1 MKKFLLLAILA
12 VTAQLV
18 NAQDLKKVNTSY
30 LIKRFEDAKTEIDKV
45 MADPKQQG
53 KPEAYYWKAT
63 IYAELYQD
71 PKLREKYPNAV
82 KEADEAFKKYIESD
96 ASLSLLKTKGAEGV
110 FAMYRTSY
118 QTGVKSFNEKKWA
131 EAASNFKMAVEYSDM
146 IFANKWS
153 NVNIAFDTTS
163 ILYLAYS
170 NQNASNAP
178 EAAKYYSRLAD
189 NKVGGDNYLD
199 IYKYL
204 VDHFITT
211 KDEANFKKY
220 IAIAKELY
228 PKYNWEVSEIDYMDH
243 NMTLAE
249 KTQLY
254 DKEDAAGTLSEI
266 KYLEFG
272 DIFVNA
278 HHKDKSLDTAKER
291 FYNLKGVDAYK
302 KAFGKNT
309 QNGIAAFNV
318 GVIYYNFFG
327 EYDDQY
333 AANIRTMQG
342 LNADRP
348 VEKDPKKKA
357 ASDAAFKLKLEP
369 YKKANA
375 DMEKVLTENLDLSIE
390 WLEKSYTILKANANR
405 NSTEKSVINKTV
417 DFLANMFAY
426 KRDKMRG
433 KDLKAMDAFDA
444 KYKEYDALH
453 GKF

>member
-1 MKKFLLLAILA
+1 MKKLLLLALLA

-18 NAQDLKKVNTSY
+18 NAQDLKKVQTSL
-30 LIKRFEDAKTEIDKV
+30 LIKRLEDAKTEIDKV
-45 MADPKQQG
+45 VADPKQQG
-53 KPEAYYWKAT
+53 KPETFYWKASV
-63 IYAELYQD
+63 YAELYQD
-71 PKLREKYPNAV
+71 AKLREKYPTAG
-82 KEADEAFKKYIESD
+82 KEADEAFKKYIEAD
-96 ASLSLLKTKGAEGV
+96 ASIALLKTKGAEGV
-110 FAMYRTSY
+110 FSIYRTSY
-118 QTGVKSFNEKKWA
+118 QIGVKSFNEKKWE
-131 EAASNFKMAVEYSDM
+131 EAAANFKLAVEYSDM
-146 IFANKWS
+146 IFTNKWS
-153 NVNIAFDTTS
+153 NTNITFDTTS
-163 ILYLAYS
+163 LLYLAYS
-170 NQNASNAP
+170 NQNAGNAP

-189 NKVGGDNYLD
+189 NKVSGENYLD
-199 IYKYL
+199 MYKYL
-204 VDHFITT
+204 ADHFIST
-211 KDEANFKKY
+211 KNEANFKKY

-228 PKYNWEVSEIDYMDH
+228 PTHNWEESEIDYMDH
-243 NMTLAE
+243 NMSLAE

-272 DIFVNA
+272 DIFTNA
-278 HHKDKSLDTAKER
+278 HHKDKSLDSSQER
-291 FYNLKGVDAYK
+291 FYNLKSVDAYK
-302 KAFGKNT
+302 KAFAKNT
-309 QNGIAAFNV
+309 QNGIASFNV

-333 AANIRTMQG
+333 AANIRAMQG

-390 WLEKSYTILKANANR
+390 WLEKSYTILKAKAGR

>member
-18 NAQDLKKVNTSY
+18 NAQDLKKVQTAY

-53 KPEAYYWKAT
+53 KPETYYWKASV
-63 IYAELYQD
+63 YAELYQD
-71 PKLREKYPNAV
+71 AKLREKYPNAG

-96 ASLSLLKTKGAEGV
+96 ATMALLKTKGAEGV
-110 FAMYRTSY
+110 FAIYRTAY
-118 QTGVKSFNEKKWA
+118 QTGVKSFNEKKWE
-131 EAASNFKMAVEYSDM
+131 EAASNFKLAVEYSDM
-146 IFANKWS
+146 IFTNKWS
-153 NVNIAFDTTS
+153 NANIAFDTTS

-189 NKVGGDNYLD
+189 SKVSGENYID
-199 IYKYL
+199 IYKFL
-204 VDHFITT
+204 VSHYTAT
-211 KDEANFKKY
+211 KNEAGFKKY

-228 PKYNWEVSEIDYMDH
+228 STYPWEEFEIDYMDQ
-243 NMTLAE
+243 NLSLAE
-249 KTQLY
+249 KTELY

-266 KYLEFG
+266 KYLQFG

-278 HHKDKSLDTAKER
+278 HHKDKSLDSSKER
-291 FYNLKGVDAYK
+291 YYNLKSVDAYK
-302 KAFGKNT
+302 KAYAKNS

-327 EYDDQY
+327 EYDDKY

-342 LNADRP
+342 LNADRT
-348 VEKDPKKKA
+348 VEKDPKKRA

-369 YKKANA
+369 YKKANT
-375 DMEKVLTENLDLSIE
+375 DMEKVINENLDQSIE
-390 WLEKSYTILKANANR
+390 WLEKSYAILKGKANR
-405 NSTEKSVINKTV
+405 NSTEKSVISKTV

-433 KDLKAMDAFDA
+433 KDPKAMDAFDA